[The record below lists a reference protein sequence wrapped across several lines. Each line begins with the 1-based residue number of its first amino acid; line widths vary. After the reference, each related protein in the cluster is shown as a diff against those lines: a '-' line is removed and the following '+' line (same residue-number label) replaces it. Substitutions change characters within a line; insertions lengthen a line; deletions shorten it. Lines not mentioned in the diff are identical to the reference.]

1 VDGPRLLETGWR
13 GMLRGMFGL
22 ADVARFRP
30 SDPDELV
37 NASLACP
44 LCLGSDQVQWQG
56 ALEGH
61 DPSVRCS
68 CPECGEHWLV
78 YLAPEQ
84 ALRIGLLS

>member
-1 VDGPRLLETGWR
+1 VAGSRLLDAR
-13 GMLRGMFGL
+13 GRGKLSFMVDL

-37 NASLACP
+37 KSSLACP
-44 LCLGSDQVQWQG
+44 LCLGSDQVRWVG

-61 DPSVRCS
+61 DPSVHCS
-68 CPECGEHWLV
+68 CPDCGEHWIV

>member
-1 VDGPRLLETGWR
+1 VSGSRLPDAR
-13 GMLRGMFGL
+13 GRGKLTVMVGL

-44 LCLGSDQVQWQG
+44 LCLGSDQVRWEG

-68 CPECGEHWLV
+68 CPDCGEQWLV
-78 YLAPEQ
+78 YLAPQQ

>member
-1 VDGPRLLETGWR
+1 
-13 GMLRGMFGL
+13 MLRGMVGL
-22 ADVARFRP
+22 ADVARFHP
-30 SDPDELV
+30 GDPEELV

-84 ALRIGLLS
+84 ALRIGLLG